1 MNFIKIIS
9 IFILIPTIVFSYSCF
24 YFENNTLQSTTVL
37 TDSPIQEEVLTKLA
51 TTLFEKMGVEA
62 TIDSVFITDKTNSLT
77 LGITFPATEIFSPVV
92 EFKIFYSLIDTI
104 FTNFPSI
111 NYIDFVRPVFVKYI
125 STKETITRDEVKY
138 EDK

>member
-9 IFILIPTIVFSYSCF
+9 ILILIPTVVFSYSCF
-24 YFENNTLQSTTVL
+24 YFENDTLQSTAVF

-62 TIDSVFITDKTNSLT
+62 TIDSVFITDRTNSVT
-77 LGITFPATEIFSPVV
+77 VGITFPATEIFSPVV
-92 EFKIFYSLIDTI
+92 EFKIFYSLIYTI
-104 FTNFPSI
+104 FMNFPSI
-111 NYIDFVRPVFVKYI
+111 NYVNFVKPVFIKYI
-125 STKETITRDEVKY
+125 STKDTITRDEVKY